1 MPNSRRFIWLE
12 KELVEVTFVES
23 NSDPEVAVVV
33 RRRVLG
39 GRSLEKVDF
48 GENREIVLGT
58 EDDDVIDLGT
68 ESQGVRLGVDIH
80 HVVINL
86 VHNHVVHIVLIR
98 NRNNFNG
105 IVLKVEGIL
114 RSHEKDQTDHA
125 L

>member
-1 MPNSRRFIWLE
+1 MLNSKRFIWLA
-12 KELVEVTFVES
+12 KGLVEVIFVV
-23 NSDPEVAVVV
+23 NNNDHEVVVVV
-33 RRRVLG
+33 RRKVTG

-58 EDDDVIDLGT
+58 EDDDVIDLGI
-68 ESQGVRLGVDIH
+68 ESQEVRLEVGTR

-86 VHNHVVHIVLIR
+86 VHNHVVHIVLIL
-98 NRNNFNG
+98 NRNNFKG

-114 RSHEKDQTDHA
+114 RSHEKDQIDHA